1 MIAGMLTKS
10 FNGVKFN
17 EMVGTA
23 GMAKKQLICEHGRVL
38 RLVILSK
45 TE

>member
-17 EMVGTA
+17 EMV

-38 RLVILSK
+38 RLVILSE